1 MGVFEF
7 LVVAVV
13 FGTLSQVVTTWM
25 RTRHSQGG
33 QQVQDLERR
42 IQALEAQQQELKALQ
57 ALPERVHV
65 LESIVTTDEFELQRK
80 FRELEGKK

>member
-7 LVVAVV
+7 LVIAVV
-13 FGTLSQVVTTWM
+13 FGTLSEVVKTWM
-25 RTRHSQGG
+25 KTRQSQGSP
-33 QQVQDLERR
+33 QMQDLERR
-42 IQALEAQQQELKALQ
+42 IQALEAQQQELKTLQ

>member
-7 LVVAVV
+7 LVIAVV
-13 FGTLSQVVTTWM
+13 FGSMTKIMTTFLKK
-25 RTRHSQGG
+25 REGSDPRIPE
-33 QQVQDLERR
+33 LERR
-42 IQALEAQQQELKALQ
+42 IQQLEAQQQELKALQ

-80 FRELEGKK
+80 FRQLEQKTP